1 MTELSFSDTSTK
13 KNELSSNLFSIFFNV
28 CFSIFS
34 HPLYFSYFIFF
45 SPYLFRL
52 LSFLSPLFIT
62 TTLLLV
68 ALLTFT
74 PDSLVQE
81 KCGSEP
87 SESKWGI
94 LLSVLQYFLAWL
106 HSKADEM
113 DEEMGL
119 LGEVEAYLVMFQASI
134 FEVFEPKSVE
144 ECSEGFEAVDLECFV
159 EGREDSCPMEDPKP
173 GAKLDENFLSQPK
186 FKFPLEDLP
195 VFSARQSFEQDCPQR
210 KIHVE
215 NQTNLDENP
224 IEKFNKVE
232 ATIPIVEVK
241 SLESLFQENEG
252 LEDLSSEKEHKE
264 VKPLNAEFNKVE
276 ESKEKL
282 PLRSGSKVMG
292 NRDIYTNKVSPMSD
306 GEFAFA
312 ASGRVKSLSQRLE
325 SNIGS
330 PESNWVYGGK
340 GMGNSQALGSNHGS
354 FGSMRVEKEWR
365 RTLACKLFE
374 ERHNADGS
382 EGMDML
388 WETYE
393 TESNKVLKKSNT
405 KKGKKGEVENSEDGE
420 EEEEEMEGKLCCLQA
435 LKFSTGKMNLGMGR
449 PNLLKFSKALKGIGW
464 LHHVGNKH
472 GRKNNTLKEVR
483 KSAMKTQFEATLAIL
498 LYASAFAVL
507 KETYHY
513 DMHAFANNGLR
524 SEDPAVLEEG
534 SEGGVAHGFESI
546 RRSILALKTDPLKPR
561 LDQIRKQADD
571 HRSLALVYASY
582 ARKLKLE
589 SSKLVRIFAELSVNF
604 SDLMKKPQYRTLFS
618 SGASPVDESVLRQ
631 LEKEVKERIKTTRQV
646 ISDAKESF
654 DNQLKIQK
662 LKDTIFSVNEQLTKA
677 KKQGAFSSLIAA
689 KSIPKS
695 LHCLS
700 MRLMEERIAHP
711 EKYTTEGKPTPP
723 EFEDPN
729 LYHYALFSDNVVAA
743 SVVVNSATKNA
754 KEPWK
759 HVFHVVT
766 DKMNLGAMQVM
777 FKLKDYNG
785 AHIEVKAVEDY
796 KFLNSSYV
804 PVLKQ
809 LESAN
814 LQRFYFENKLE
825 NATKDTNNMKFR
837 NPKYLSILNHLRF
850 YLPEMYPKLHKIL
863 FLDDDIVVQKDLTG
877 LWKIDMDGK
886 VNGAVETC
894 FGSFHRYAQYMNFS
908 HPLIKAKFSPKACA
922 WAYGMNFFDL
932 DAWRREKC
940 TEEYHYWQNLNE
952 NRTLWKLGT
961 LPPGLITYYSTTKP
975 LDKSWH
981 VLGLGYNPSISMD
994 EINNAAVVHFNGNMK
1009 PWLDIAMAQF
1019 KPLWTKYVDYE
1030 LDFVQACNFGI

>member
-1 MTELSFSDTSTK
+1 MVNSRASRLRIPTFTLLASAI
-13 KNELSSNLFSIFFNV
+13 SIILCTFFV
-28 CFSIFS
+28 F
-34 HPLYFSYFIFF
+34 
-45 SPYLFRL
+45 
-52 LSFLSPLFIT
+52 SFLFT
-62 TTLLLV
+62 THSYSSHQHHYT
-68 ALLTFT
+68 
-74 PDSLVQE
+74 DS
-81 KCGSEP
+81 
-87 SESKWGI
+87 
-94 LLSVLQYFLAWL
+94 
-106 HSKADEM
+106 D
-113 DEEMGL
+113 
-119 LGEVEAYLVMFQASI
+119 
-134 FEVFEPKSVE
+134 
-144 ECSEGFEAVDLECFV
+144 
-159 EGREDSCPMEDPKP
+159 
-173 GAKLDENFLSQPK
+173 
-186 FKFPLEDLP
+186 
-195 VFSARQSFEQDCPQR
+195 
-210 KIHVE
+210 
-215 NQTNLDENP
+215 
-224 IEKFNKVE
+224 
-232 ATIPIVEVK
+232 
-241 SLESLFQENEG
+241 
-252 LEDLSSEKEHKE
+252 
-264 VKPLNAEFNKVE
+264 
-276 ESKEKL
+276 
-282 PLRSGSKVMG
+282 
-292 NRDIYTNKVSPMSD
+292 
-306 GEFAFA
+306 
-312 ASGRVKSLSQRLE
+312 
-325 SNIGS
+325 
-330 PESNWVYGGK
+330 
-340 GMGNSQALGSNHGS
+340 
-354 FGSMRVEKEWR
+354 
-365 RTLACKLFE
+365 
-374 ERHNADGS
+374 
-382 EGMDML
+382 
-388 WETYE
+388 
-393 TESNKVLKKSNT
+393 
-405 KKGKKGEVENSEDGE
+405 
-420 EEEEEMEGKLCCLQA
+420 
-435 LKFSTGKMNLGMGR
+435 
-449 PNLLKFSKALKGIGW
+449 
-464 LHHVGNKH
+464 
-472 GRKNNTLKEVR
+472 
-483 KSAMKTQFEATLAIL
+483 
-498 LYASAFAVL
+498 
-507 KETYHY
+507 
-513 DMHAFANNGLR
+513 
-524 SEDPAVLEEG
+524 
-534 SEGGVAHGFESI
+534 GGVAHGFESI

-589 SSKLVRIFAELSVNF
+589 SSKLVRIFAELSRNF
-604 SDLMKKPQYRTLFS
+604 SDLMSKPQYRTLFS
-618 SGASPVDESVLRQ
+618 SDASPVDESVLRQ

-646 ISDAKESF
+646 IGEAKESF

-662 LKDTIFSVNEQLTKA
+662 LKDTIFAVNEQLTKA

-700 MRLMEERIAHP
+700 MRLMEERIANP
-711 EKYTTEGKPTPP
+711 DKYSSEGKPTPP
-723 EFEDPN
+723 AVEDPS

-804 PVLKQ
+804 PVLRQ

-825 NATKDTNNMKFR
+825 NATKDTTNMKFR

-908 HPLIKAKFSPKACA
+908 HPLIKAKFNPKACA

-1009 PWLDIAMAQF
+1009 PWLDIAMTQF

-1030 LDFVQACNFGI
+1030 LDFFQACNFGI